1 MTFVLLAFKDSLLTE
16 SQSDILAIS
25 KLINVDTPLI
35 LV

>member
-16 SQSDILAIS
+16 NQSDILAIS
-25 KLINVDTPLI
+25 ELINVDTLLI